1 MSAERIIKLSDT
13 EETLILDKLRL
24 YMLEEFD
31 VDIGNLPAR
40 FLLDFIIESLGPHI
54 YNQVVEDMEP
64 WLYER
69 FTVILEDMHSFKKY

>member
-40 FLLDFIIESLGPHI
+40 LSLSQTLC
-54 YNQVVEDMEP
+54 NC
-64 WLYER
+64 L
-69 FTVILEDMHSFKKY
+69 